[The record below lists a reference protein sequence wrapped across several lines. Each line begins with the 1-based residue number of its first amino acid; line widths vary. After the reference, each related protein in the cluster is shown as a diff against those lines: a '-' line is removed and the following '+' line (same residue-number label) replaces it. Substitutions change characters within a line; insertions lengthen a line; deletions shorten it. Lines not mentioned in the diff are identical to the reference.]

1 MSNKEN
7 QIRLKLPEES
17 FWGYQYPDLPKNQ
30 AEINNHLVTTD
41 KYSFGDR
48 VEFDEEHN
56 ITKLVMTREE
66 VAKEIAAN
74 KEVKPNG

>member
-1 MSNKEN
+1 
-7 QIRLKLPEES
+7 
-17 FWGYQYPDLPKNQ
+17 
-30 AEINNHLVTTD
+30 LVTTE
-41 KYSFGDR
+41 KYSFGNR

-74 KEVKPNG
+74 KGAT

>member
-7 QIRLKLPEES
+7 HVCLKLPGES

-41 KYSFGDR
+41 EYSFGDR
-48 VEFDEEHN
+48 VEFDEERN
-56 ITKLVMTREE
+56 VTKLIMTREE
-66 VAKEIAAN
+66 VTKEIAAN
-74 KEVKPNG
+74 KGAT